1 MAFKRLAVGGPLLT
15 SQAKIPL
22 GNESGNSLSDAC
34 PWQWCA
40 KTNQCRRVVGA
51 AQGYTQGL
59 EDSNCSARRPET
71 GHPNPADSLMRTAG
85 RVRHSRIYARWPLP
99 IATHSRLFRNLEPV
113 MAYHSR
119 SRGVDHKKSLQQE
132 AGSVMLHSDSVQ
144 PRQPRQPSNTCC
156 YF

>member
-1 MAFKRLAVGGPLLT
+1 LLGERSSSPILHKFNEPEIRVQAFTMAFKRLAVGGPLLT

-40 KTNQCRRVVGA
+40 KTNQCRRVVGT

-85 RVRHSRIYARWPLP
+85 RVRHSRIYARWAPAYCNPLQ
-99 IATHSRLFRNLEPV
+99 AFQESRTC
-113 MAYHSR
+113 HGIS
-119 SRGVDHKKSLQQE
+119 
-132 AGSVMLHSDSVQ
+132 Q
-144 PRQPRQPSNTCC
+144 P
-156 YF
+156 F